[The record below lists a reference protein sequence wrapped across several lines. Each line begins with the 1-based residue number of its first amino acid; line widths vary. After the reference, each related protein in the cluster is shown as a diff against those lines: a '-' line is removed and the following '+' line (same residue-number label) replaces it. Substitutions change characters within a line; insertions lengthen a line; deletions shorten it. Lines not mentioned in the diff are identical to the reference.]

1 MPRKNIVPI
10 ADNSMTIQITCVA
23 RNESQ
28 TGKIVHGKFNDMFFA
43 LPFRPEKVMIKQRHK
58 SAVQQIHPNKN

>member
-1 MPRKNIVPI
+1 M
-10 ADNSMTIQITCVA
+10 ADNSITIQITCVA

-28 TGKIVHGKFNDMFFA
+28 TRTFSMDGPDGPDGTSGNL
-43 LPFRPEKVMIKQRHK
+43 LPFRPEKVIIKQRHK

>member
-1 MPRKNIVPI
+1 MFWSASRFLYIQPIQTAMPRKNIVPI

-28 TGKIVHGKFNDMFFA
+28 TGKIVHGKFNDMF
-43 LPFRPEKVMIKQRHK
+43 LPYLLGRKK
-58 SAVQQIHPNKN
+58 